1 MDWACAVGKSING
14 SWKRQGSET
23 ELKIN
28 AWDLCGW
35 DYIMILKCIKYQ
47 GKTRDSLYSWV
58 DVYFIKMSILSK
70 CNYNYY
76 SKIYVKDTHEELT
89 WKLKR
94 KYEEGA
100 EPTKY

>member
-58 DVYFIKMSILSK
+58 GCLLHKDVNSFQMQLQ
-70 CNYNYY
+70 
-76 SKIYVKDTHEELT
+76 L
-89 WKLKR
+89 LF
-94 KYEEGA
+94 
-100 EPTKY
+100 